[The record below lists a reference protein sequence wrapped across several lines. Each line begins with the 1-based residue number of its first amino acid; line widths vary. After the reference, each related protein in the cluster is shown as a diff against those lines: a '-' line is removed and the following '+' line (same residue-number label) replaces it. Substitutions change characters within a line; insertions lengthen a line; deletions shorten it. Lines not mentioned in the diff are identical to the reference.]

1 MKSKTN
7 KLIGPQIVVWL
18 LFTILYALPLA
29 LLAHYLPEGL
39 VLGAL
44 SLLIVVTVLH
54 AKAHGFWSA
63 VRLFFKEFIRGF

>member
-29 LLAHYLPEGL
+29 LVAHYLPEVL

-54 AKAHGFWSA
+54 AKTHGFWSA